1 MEIEDI
7 AKLDLF
13 LKSQNSFQNMYD
25 IDNLIVIKN
34 DQNSVLKLKDA
45 AGRLQRL
52 DINSAEEIKATWNN
66 LLGKQV
72 RYSVNRVKLK
82 RNGD

>member
-34 DQNSVLKLKDA
+34 DQN
-45 AGRLQRL
+45 
-52 DINSAEEIKATWNN
+52 
-66 LLGKQV
+66 
-72 RYSVNRVKLK
+72 
-82 RNGD
+82 